1 KTSESRVTCS
11 ITIYDF
17 VNIGKFRYVFLP
29 YEILENSDGFQK
41 IKVGEIIRKHFFESD
56 GKCPGMGSIY
66 G

>member
-1 KTSESRVTCS
+1 M
-11 ITIYDF
+11 IYDF

-41 IKVGEIIRKHFFESD
+41 LKVGEIIRKHFFESD